1 LIAMVQAACDKAGR
15 DINTLELTAGVMVD
29 YPGNNGRPGS
39 ADGTPPLTGTPEQMA
54 EALRTYA
61 ELGISHIQILLDPNT
76 PASVEAFAPVLELLD
91 A

>member
-1 LIAMVQAACDKAGR
+1 
-15 DINTLELTAGVMVD
+15 
-29 YPGNNGRPGS
+29 
-39 ADGTPPLTGTPEQMA
+39 MA